1 MKKLSKSI
9 DFISTK
15 FGEYGRERQ
24 EKDKL
29 ISDMKTDKLVM
40 NKKIENFE
48 EIVDRQKL
56 YSRRNWLLLHGIAE
70 NEGENIDD
78 LVLKNLHKIK

>member
-1 MKKLSKSI
+1 
-9 DFISTK
+9 
-15 FGEYGRERQ
+15 
-24 EKDKL
+24 
-29 ISDMKTDKLVM
+29 MKTDKLVM
-40 NKKIENFE
+40 NKKIGNFG

-70 NEGENIDD
+70 NEDENIDD